1 MHLPTLIIDL
11 ALILGSAAITSL
23 VFKWLKQPVVLGY
36 LLAGLLVGPNV
47 SLFPTVLDT
56 EGIKVWAEIGV
67 IFLLFG
73 LGLEFS
79 FKKLLHIG
87 GVAGI
92 TAVLEVLLT
101 MLTGYLLGKF
111 LGWAEMDCLFFGG
124 ILAIAST
131 TIIIRSFEELG
142 VKSQQFAGLVTGIL
156 VIEDLV
162 AVVLMVVLSTVS
174 VSMSFQG
181 MDMVYSIS
189 KLIFFLVLWFI
200 SGIYFLPTLFRITK
214 KHLSEEM
221 LLIISVALCL
231 VMVLLAYQAGFSPAL
246 GAFIM
251 GSILAET
258 KKAEKIEHVIG
269 PLKNVFGAVF
279 FVSVGMLIDVKMMG
293 EHATTI
299 LLGTCILLFAKPTY
313 VIGAALLTGQPL
325 KTAVQAGMSLSQIGE
340 FSFIIAS
347 LGLSLNVVSAHL
359 YPIAVAISVVTTFTT
374 PFMIRLS
381 SPLHNLL
388 ERKMPLKWKNALLRY
403 GSGTQKAAEVSAWR
417 VYVRSSVINVVIFSV
432 VVVSIIVLSNRFFGF
447 TMFGNEW
454 SRLLTTIITLII
466 LSPFLWALSFRG
478 VKSIYVMNVK
488 QGFIEHGPVH
498 VIHLVRMALSIFLIG
513 FLFNTFYSH
522 VEAFI
527 GVAITSGV
535 LYLFRGKIKKYYDR
549 IELRFMSNLN
559 ARENE
564 KNKLKMLAPW
574 DSHIASFE
582 MNPAYSFIGQQ
593 LNEMKLRERFG
604 INVAVIKRGERII
617 NVPDRTERLFPGDE
631 VSFIGTDK
639 QLDRFREFIEEDVKK
654 HEVISDTKTVALH
667 HLTVDPHSFLIGK
680 TIRSSGVRE
689 LTKGLIVGIERNGER
704 ILNPES
710 DFIILANDTLWMVG
724 DEKRILVLGRM

>member
-1 MHLPTLIIDL
+1 M
-11 ALILGSAAITSL
+11 
-23 VFKWLKQPVVLGY
+23 
-36 LLAGLLVGPNV
+36 
-47 SLFPTVLDT
+47 
-56 EGIKVWAEIGV
+56 
-67 IFLLFG
+67 
-73 LGLEFS
+73 
-79 FKKLLHIG
+79 
-87 GVAGI
+87 
-92 TAVLEVLLT
+92 
-101 MLTGYLLGKF
+101 
-111 LGWAEMDCLFFGG
+111 LGWGEIDCLFFGG
-124 ILAIAST
+124 IIAIAST

-156 VIEDLV
+156 IIEDLV

-181 MDMVYSIS
+181 MDMVYSIL
-189 KLIFFLVLWFI
+189 KLIFFLVLWFV
-200 SGIYFLPTLFRITK
+200 SGIYFVPTLFRITK

-231 VMVLLAYQAGFSPAL
+231 MMVLLAYQAGFSPAL

-258 KKAEKIEHVIG
+258 KKAEKIEHVIS

-293 EHATTI
+293 EHALTI
-299 LLGTCILLFAKPTY
+299 LLGTCILLFAKPLY
-313 VIGAALLTGQPL
+313 VIGGALITGQPL
-325 KTAVQAGMSLSQIGE
+325 KTSVQAGMSLSQIGE

-381 SPLHNLL
+381 SPFHNFL
-388 ERKMPLKWKNALLRY
+388 EKRMPTKWKSALILY
-403 GSGTQKAAEVSAWR
+403 GSGTQKAAEVKAWR
-417 VYVRSSVINVVIFSV
+417 TYVRASAVNVVIFSV
-432 VVVSIIVLSNRFFGF
+432 VVVSIILLSRHFLGF
-447 TMFGNEW
+447 TIFGTEW
-454 SRLLTTIITLII
+454 SQLLTMIITLIL

-498 VIHLVRMALSIFLIG
+498 VIHLVRMGLSIFLIG
-513 FLFNTFYSH
+513 FLFNTFYSP
-522 VEAFI
+522 VAAFM
-527 GVAITSGV
+527 GVTITATL
-535 LYLFRGKIKKYYDR
+535 LYFLRGKIKKYYER
-549 IELRFMSNLN
+549 IERRFMTNLH
-559 ARENE
+559 ARDNE
-564 KNKLKMLAPW
+564 KNKLNMLAPW

-582 MNPAYSFIGQQ
+582 MDPAYSFIGQQ
-593 LNEMKLRERFG
+593 LFEMKLRERFG

-617 NVPDRTERLFPGDE
+617 NVPNRTERLFPGDE
-631 VSFIGTDK
+631 VSLIGTDI
-639 QLDRFREFIEEDVKK
+639 QLTRFREFIENDIKNF
-654 HEVISDTKTVALH
+654 EVSADSKVVALH
-667 HLTVDPHSFLIGK
+667 HVTIDHGSFLVGK
-680 TIRSSGVRE
+680 TIRTSGVRE
-689 LTKGLIVGIERNGER
+689 LTKGLIVGVERRGER

-710 DFIILANDTLWMVG
+710 DFVIRANDTLWMVG